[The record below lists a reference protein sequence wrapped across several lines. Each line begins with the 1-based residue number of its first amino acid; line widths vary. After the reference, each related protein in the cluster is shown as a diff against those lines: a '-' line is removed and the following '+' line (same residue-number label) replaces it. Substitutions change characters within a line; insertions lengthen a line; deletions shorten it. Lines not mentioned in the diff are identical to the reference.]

1 MKISAGTAEKQRE
14 LTQRQIDLTLRQA
27 SAELVFQNYKVQS
40 TSGNEEKTVVSFDLA
55 NIGGSAATEIREDGT
70 TGVYH
75 RIEEAVGATVVKA
88 NLTEAISARGIS
100 GLHGR
105 NYRTGFKET
114 ALAYERYDCLH
125 PSH

>member
-1 MKISAGTAEKQRE
+1 MEMSSAAMKISAGTAEKQRE

-27 SAELVFQNYKVQS
+27 SAELVFQNYKGQS
-40 TSGNEEKTVVSFDLA
+40 TSGNEEKTIVSFDLA

-88 NLTEAISARGIS
+88 QLDRGDIRTGYIRFARGE
-100 GLHGR
+100 LPHW
-105 NYRTGFKET
+105 F
-114 ALAYERYDCLH
+114 
-125 PSH
+125 